1 MNKHV
6 TEHSPLWIR
15 FGTVV
20 RQMRIAKKIS
30 QEVLAER
37 AQLHRTYLT
46 DVEHGKRNLSIDSIH
61 KIAAALEVSI
71 TDLFSQI
78 EHAPMAHADV
88 VLQDAVSTS
97 ERHHAVEILVVEDDP
112 SYVELTLHALRMGNV
127 SNKIHVVRDGEEA
140 LQYFF
145 PKNEIDAHTAP
156 AIPKLILLD
165 LKLPKVD
172 GIEVLQKIRSH
183 ELTSSIPVIVMT
195 SSNDVVDFKQCQEL
209 GVQEYI
215 VKPFNF
221 EQFSRIMLLV
231 GFRWLLLDKRTTES
245 LQPELQIV

>member
-1 MNKHV
+1 MNKHIL
-6 TEHSPLWIR
+6 HNSPLWIR

-61 KIAAALEVSI
+61 KIADALEVSI

-78 EHAPMAHADV
+78 EHAGTLHQDVIEEHAAAAD
-88 VLQDAVSTS
+88 
-97 ERHHAVEILVVEDDP
+97 ERRDAVEILVVEDDP
-112 SYVELTLHALRMGNV
+112 SYVELTLHALRTGNV

-145 PKNEIDAHTAP
+145 PKNETDARA
-156 AIPKLILLD
+156 ARDIPKLILLD

-183 ELTSSIPVIVMT
+183 ELMASIPVIVMT

-245 LQPELQIV
+245 IRAEHQPV